1 MALRKFVVRGG
12 LFVNFQNAG
21 RPFLILRL
29 SMLAGIPCHTE
40 LASIRKIL
48 FQCIIALLA
57 CSSLCSVLVANWL
70 PLGGA
75 SSMVLLFLGPSSFVV
90 WREQYPSNG
99 IPDSL
104 SLRERMSLKDRLF
117 PILLKIEFSLQI
129 LPGMQS
135 TIERHFFCF
144 FGWGTAG
151 VGMDVVKRAGIVAPS
166 QSYKHTWAFL
176 KIPSTGRVALF
187 LGVRGR
193 TR

>member
-166 QSYKHTWAFL
+166 QNYKLT
-176 KIPSTGRVALF
+176 
-187 LGVRGR
+187 
-193 TR
+193 